1 MRKGWSIAFAGMA
14 LNLTLGVLYSW
25 SVFNSQLSKS
35 VADGGYGWTDSMGGW
50 PFTLCIVVW
59 ALCMIPAGRLQ
70 DTLGPRLIATVGAI
84 MLGCGLFVASFAAP
98 VPEGTNLQA
107 LSTWEQIQLAWP
119 ALIGFGLLGAGG
131 IGLGY
136 AAATPA
142 AVKWFPATMKGRA
155 TGVVVAGMG
164 LASVYIAPLARHLI
178 ENYGIVSSFR
188 MLGIAFAV
196 VGVIVSQF
204 IKNPPAGYVPEPDP
218 NAKAHSAAAPAS
230 SGKDHG
236 WTYMVRTPIFYLLW
250 LQFVCSTSAGLMVIG
265 KLAKI
270 VVLQSGGV
278 ITAASF
284 FVAIL
289 AVFNAIGRIASG
301 FLSDRLGSNRT
312 MMLVC
317 TSQFATMLLFPH
329 LSGTTGFV
337 VITAMVGFN
346 YGACLP
352 LFPAICA
359 TFWGTRNMGMNYGLL
374 FTAWGVAG
382 AICPMLGGYIF
393 DSTGSYNDAYI
404 IAASLVA
411 IAVLLGFVR
420 EKFGSG
426 MSQPLGGEKE

>member
-1 MRKGWSIAFAGMA
+1 MRKGWLIAFAGMA

-35 VADGGYGWTDSMGGW
+35 IADGGYGWTDSMGGW

-70 DTLGPRLIATVGAI
+70 DTLGPRIIATIGAI
-84 MLGCGLFVASFAAP
+84 LLGCGLFVASFAAP
-98 VPEGTNLQA
+98 VPEGTHLQA
-107 LSTWEQIQLAWP
+107 LGAWEQIKLAWP
-119 ALIGFGLLGAGG
+119 ALAGVGLLAGSG

-155 TGVVVAGMG
+155 TGIVVAGMG
-164 LASVYIAPLARHLI
+164 LASVYIAPLAKYII
-178 ENYGIVSSFR
+178 EHYGVVSSFR
-188 MLGIAFAV
+188 LLGIAFAV
-196 VGVIVSQF
+196 IGVIVSQF
-204 IKNPPAGYVPEPDP
+204 IKNPPPGYVPEPDP
-218 NAKAHSAAAPAS
+218 NAKEHSAATPTG
-230 SGKDHG
+230 SGQDHA
-236 WTYMVRTPIFYLLW
+236 WTYMLRTPIFYLLW

-265 KLAKI
+265 KIAKI

-284 FVAIL
+284 FVALL
-289 AVFNAIGRIASG
+289 AVFNAVGRIASG
-301 FLSDRLGSNRT
+301 FISDRIGPNRT

-317 TSQFATMLLFPH
+317 ALQFGAMLVFPH
-329 LSGTTGFV
+329 LGGTSGFV

-352 LFPAICA
+352 LFPAMCA
-359 TFWGTRNMGMNYGLL
+359 NFWGTKNMGMNYGLL

-382 AICPMLGGYIF
+382 AICPMIGGYIF

-404 IAASLVA
+404 IAAVLVA
-411 IAVLLGFVR
+411 VAALLGLVR
-420 EKFGSG
+420 EKFGPKMIHPVAG
-426 MSQPLGGEKE
+426 QRA